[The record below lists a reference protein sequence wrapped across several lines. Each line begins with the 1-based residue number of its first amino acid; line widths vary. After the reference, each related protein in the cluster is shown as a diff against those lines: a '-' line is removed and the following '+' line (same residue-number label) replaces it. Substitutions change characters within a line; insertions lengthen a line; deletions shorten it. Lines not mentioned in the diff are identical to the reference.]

1 MPGAANTEET
11 ESVRPTGEKL
21 FIARRRLTKQAMH
34 WLLARHMEHMERT
47 PLIFKT
53 SQLLHGLSIIKQIE
67 TSSVP

>member
-34 WLLARHMEHMERT
+34 WLLARHMERT
-47 PLIFKT
+47 PLIFKK

>member
-34 WLLARHMEHMERT
+34 WLLARHMERT